1 MHTLTNKEKIM
12 KKYQRLEI
20 IIDMFEENDVLVV
33 SGGSNPGELPG
44 VEIE

>member
-1 MHTLTNKEKIM
+1 M

-33 SGGSNPGELPG
+33 SGGGNPGELPG